1 MIKGEIVKWVREQPY
16 WLQVIANS
24 IFRGE
29 KLNDESL
36 DKIYVLFKKE
46 SGLLQEP
53 LKKDN
58 LDFLAFEDANENHA
72 KMNWNSISKIQ
83 GVNAL
88 KEGESINIGKQVT
101 LVYGEN
107 GSGKSG
113 YTRLLNNAFI
123 SRGDKTILPNVFKN
137 TEVKPSAIF
146 DFKDDEDNI
155 VSMQFPGNRNNYL
168 FNSVSVFDTAS
179 AVHDLTKETELAFVP
194 MEFNFFDEYTQIF
207 LSIKS
212 KLATEIESKQQTNE
226 FGNYFDKNTAIKKI
240 VQKIDGQTKY
250 AEIKLIADTSELDEI
265 YKEKVKRKTV
275 LQSLNINEKLKEYN
289 KFKQELNNIKEKVLL
304 LNNKFSSERIMKTE
318 ELLTERATLKELSSN
333 EGLAQ
338 LEGEQI
344 YRLGSSEWK
353 KFIIAAEEYHNS
365 IDEEIEKCLFCGQNI
380 EKVTVIDK
388 YWKYL
393 KSTAEKNLVVAESN
407 IKKIKVDFDSQKFS
421 LIVEGSRMEEWLK
434 ENQIDFYNQLI
445 TAEKEFMNVNSDIV
459 KNLSELEWNKR
470 IEPYNV
476 NISCFDKVFELLDVN
491 VQQLD
496 ADKVNK
502 EFSSIENFINEY
514 NDKLKLEK
522 HLPKIESFI
531 DSMNWVDLARTIK
544 LSTQKITTFQNRL
557 FSEYVTSK
565 YIEKFDTECK
575 KLEADFSAEI
585 QQRGRKGATLSK
597 LSIRGRSPIEVL
609 SEGEQ
614 RSIALANFLSETGLN
629 NKNTCL
635 VFDDPVCSLDHKRR
649 EIIAKRLVEEAS
661 EKQVV
666 ILTHDI
672 TFLLSIQDHCS
683 SNGID
688 CCTTTIRKLRDETGI
703 VQNETVPWISMPVNK
718 RIKQLRNKLQSIE
731 SFYTGI
737 TSDSIEKMEEYEGK
751 AKLWCEL
758 LRETWERTIEEI
770 LFNNS
775 VQRFSPAIQT
785 QRLKKA
791 LFTKAL
797 YIELETG
804 MTNCSN
810 WVHDR
815 ASGLGEK
822 IPTPEELKEYLK
834 SCDDFVKANK
844 P

>member
-58 LDFLAFEDANENHA
+58 LDFLAFEDANENHT

-194 MEFNFFDEYTQIF
+194 MEFNFFDEFTQIF
-207 LSIKS
+207 LFIKS

-250 AEIKLIADTSELDEI
+250 AEIRLIADTSELDET

-318 ELLTERATLKELSSN
+318 ELLTERTTLKELSSN

-388 YWKYL
+388 YWRYL

-496 ADKVNK
+496 AEKVNK

-629 NKNTCL
+629 DKNTCL

-791 LFTKAL
+791 LFTKEL

-822 IPTPEELKEYLK
+822 IPTPEELKEYLI
-834 SCDDFVKANK
+834 SCDDFVQANK